1 MDNTKEYQG
10 WYLIL
15 PTNNQTE
22 LKDQEGVI
30 QRGMVVAWSN
40 YCAIIK
46 TFENKEEIPGRSI
59 SFA

>member
-10 WYLIL
+10 WYLTL

-46 TFENKEEIPGRSI
+46 TFENKEEIILG
-59 SFA
+59 